1 MVLAGHVHDYP
12 LAELL
17 FFLSSK
23 QRTGHLTLKRSEM
36 KIVLMLHR
44 GRLIAAQ
51 MIPGDRRLGERL
63 LDDGTITHGE
73 LSVALQFQQE
83 HAPELQLGSIL
94 VELNLADRETILRAL
109 RAQIADCLV
118 MLLIAPGGTFAF
130 HEKAIDP
137 GRIDVDVI
145 VEREVLDAIHRADE
159 YVARQI
165 DTGPIRLNPDVT
177 SSTLQRFILDSWDV
191 IDAMLGGAQT
201 VDELVAETLWERDR
215 VVSSLCQLQASGT
228 ITLGTEFGA
237 PISIQWS
244 DAADDTVPG

>member
-36 KIVLMLHR
+36 KIVLMLNR

-63 LDDGTITHGE
+63 LEDGTITHGE

-83 HAPELQLGSIL
+83 HAPEAQLGSIL
-94 VELNLADRETILRAL
+94 VDLNLADWETVLCAL

-118 MLLIAPGGTFAF
+118 MLLIAPGGT
-130 HEKAIDP
+130 
-137 GRIDVDVI
+137 
-145 VEREVLDAIHRADE
+145 LDRK
-159 YVARQI
+159 
-165 DTGPIRLNPDVT
+165 
-177 SSTLQRFILDSWDV
+177 S
-191 IDAMLGGAQT
+191 
-201 VDELVAETLWERDR
+201 
-215 VVSSLCQLQASGT
+215 
-228 ITLGTEFGA
+228 
-237 PISIQWS
+237 
-244 DAADDTVPG
+244 

>member
-12 LAELL
+12 LAEML

-23 QRTGHLTLKRSEM
+23 QRTGQLILKRSEM

-63 LDDGTITHGE
+63 LEDGTISHGE
-73 LSVALQFQQE
+73 LSLALQCQQE
-83 HAPELQLGSIL
+83 HAPALQLGSIL
-94 VELNLADRETILRAL
+94 VDLDLADRETILRAL

-118 MLLIAPGGTFAF
+118 TLLVAPGGTFAF
-130 HEKAIDP
+130 HEKTIDP

-145 VEREVLDAIHRADE
+145 VEREVLDAIRRADE

-165 DTGPIRLNPDVT
+165 DTGPLRLNPDVNPR
-177 SSTLQRFILDSWDV
+177 TLQPFILDNWDV
-191 IDAMLGGAQT
+191 IDALLGGAQT
-201 VDELVAETLWERDR
+201 VDELVAETLWERER

-228 ITLGTEFGA
+228 ITLGAEGGA
-237 PISIQWS
+237 PISR
-244 DAADDTVPG
+244 P